1 MTILLV
7 RHGETPLNAARIM
20 QPPDTPLSDRGSAQ
34 AAAVAQRLGGTPLAG
49 ILSSDLR
56 RAFDTARPIADAQ
69 GLPIHTSPLLHERN
83 FGDLRGKPYDSLGF
97 DPFAMDGA
105 PPGGESV
112 PEFLARVAR
121 AFEYALQLRAKL
133 NGPLAVV
140 SHGLVI
146 KAILAHHARLPAGVG
161 VPERVGN
168 TSITILSELPPHD
181 ATLIDCIT
189 HLEGKLGEDGNSL
202 SGG

>member
-20 QPPDTPLSDRGSAQ
+20 QPPDTPLSARGAAQ
-34 AAAVAQRLGGTPLAG
+34 AAAVAQRLVGTPLAG
-49 ILSSDLR
+49 ILSSDMP
-56 RAFDTARPIADAQ
+56 RALNTAQAIADAV
-69 GLPIHTSPLLHERN
+69 GLPIQTTPLLHERN
-83 FGDLRGKPYDSLGF
+83 FGDLRGKPYDTLGF

-112 PEFLARVAR
+112 PEFLARVAL
-121 AFEYALQLRAKL
+121 AFEHARQLRSTL

-146 KAILAHHARLPAGVG
+146 KAILANHARLPNGVA
-161 VPERVGN
+161 VPARVGN
-168 TSITILSELPPHD
+168 TSVTILSELPPFD
-181 ATLIDCIT
+181 ASLIDCIT
-189 HLEGKLGEDGNSL
+189 HLHGKLGDDGNSL